1 MIQYRHN
8 ILTTKNTGLIHSP
21 VPLSLYLVLIM
32 VLIYPNINILIYQ
45 YIKIPNINISK
56 YQILIYPNLNYSI
69 IVPTFPRIPSL
80 AFERFVIIAL
90 RPLPANTNESE
101 ASILGNDVTG
111 SKCPSS
117 INF

>member
-32 VLIYPNINILIYQ
+32 VLIYPNINI
-45 YIKIPNINISK
+45 SK
-56 YQILIYPNLNYSI
+56 YYILLYPNLNYSI

-80 AFERFVIIAL
+80 AFERIVIIAL

>member
-32 VLIYPNINILIYQ
+32 VLIYPNIIILIYQ
-45 YIKIPNINISK
+45 YINISK
-56 YQILIYPNLNYSI
+56 YQISIYPNLNYSI

-117 INF
+117 IKF